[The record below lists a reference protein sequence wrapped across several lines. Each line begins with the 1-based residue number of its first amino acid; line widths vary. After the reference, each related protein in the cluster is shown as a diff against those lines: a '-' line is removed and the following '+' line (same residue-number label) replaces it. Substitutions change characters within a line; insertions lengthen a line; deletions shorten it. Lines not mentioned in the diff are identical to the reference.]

1 MSFVFSA
8 LPMGEPDQ
16 TARARVVVAD
26 APNSYP
32 CRRCL
37 RDAEVGER
45 LLLLPY
51 DPFGQASPYTGEGPI
66 FVHAQVCTPHSPG
79 DEVPDQVR
87 RRLVSVRGYDADGM
101 LTGAEVVE
109 GADLEPVLDG
119 ILAEPGT
126 AYAHL
131 HYARPGCFACR
142 VDRGGRPPRAAVA
155 LPQPGIRAPS

>member
-1 MSFVFSA
+1 MSFVISA

-16 TARARVVVAD
+16 TSRRARVVTAD
-26 APNSYP
+26 EPDSYP

-37 RDAEVGER
+37 RDAEVGEL

-51 DPFGQASPYTGEGPI
+51 DPFEQAGPYTGEGPI
-66 FVHAQVCTPHSPG
+66 FVHAHACTPYRSDG
-79 DEVPDQVR
+79 ELPDQVR

-109 GADLEPVLDG
+109 GVDLDPVLDG
-119 ILAEPGT
+119 VLAEPAT

-142 VDRGGRPPRAAVA
+142 VDRDGTKLG
-155 LPQPGIRAPS
+155 